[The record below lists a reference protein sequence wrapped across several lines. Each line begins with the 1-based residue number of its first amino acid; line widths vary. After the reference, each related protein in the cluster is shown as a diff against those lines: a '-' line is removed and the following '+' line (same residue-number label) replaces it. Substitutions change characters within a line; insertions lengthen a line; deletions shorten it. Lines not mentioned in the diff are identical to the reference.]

1 MVSHIL
7 IGEIQNH
14 LMTPLG
20 MALSRHSDRPL
31 WVCPV
36 EITVLVHHL
45 RLYPY
50 AKVKSKCIYLVRKLL
65 HSARKL
71 AAVLLPVSK

>member
-14 LMTPLG
+14 LMTP
-20 MALSRHSDRPL
+20 MALSRPSDRPL